1 VRKTGNREGV
11 VNGARRIGGDAGG
24 SLQGIRQI
32 SGTLRTVKKGNEE
45 GAGRKVEAT
54 FPIIVLPSPRIMR
67 RSGGEEHF
75 YLSGIRHPF

>member
-1 VRKTGNREGV
+1 
-11 VNGARRIGGDAGG
+11 
-24 SLQGIRQI
+24 
-32 SGTLRTVKKGNEE
+32 VKKSNEE

-54 FPIIVLPSPRIMR
+54 FPIIVLPSPGIMR